1 MRYLL
6 LIMLCVV
13 VHFDVCAQTDTV
25 ATEVSTQPDERI
37 MFQSKV
43 RQLTSYLNEGN
54 ESAAGILFKDVS
66 KSMEQFMKETEGSM
80 NAASGSEK
88 RKYKDK
94 LDRQRQLMAQFQS
107 FKANLIRNRQSIATW
122 TQQFERT
129 LYPNP

>member
-1 MRYLL
+1 MRYLFLIL
-6 LIMLCVV
+6 LCCVA
-13 VHFDVCAQTDTV
+13 HFSVGAQTDTV
-25 ATEVSTQPDERI
+25 ATEVNTQPDERI

-66 KSMEQFMKETEGSM
+66 KSMEDFMQQTKAAMDS
-80 NAASGSEK
+80 ASGSEK
-88 RKYKDK
+88 RKLKDK

-122 TQQFERT
+122 TQQFEKT
-129 LYPNP
+129 LYP